1 MLYLLFVIT
10 ASGGPA
16 SANGAHDVHIIP
28 VQMPTRS
35 FDSSGMMYATPDA
48 GRQNMAPANI
58 PKRMEKTAASISL
71 LARPQK
77 QQTKIAARKVAVIWT
92 NMGFDHRGFPL
103 AKKGLM
109 RRPNTLVL
117 SQFLSFDCYGDTDV
131 LTHSF
136 QTERKSRSAA
146 PAQPTQ

>member
-1 MLYLLFVIT
+1 
-10 ASGGPA
+10 
-16 SANGAHDVHIIP
+16 
-28 VQMPTRS
+28 
-35 FDSSGMMYATPDA
+35 
-48 GRQNMAPANI
+48 MAPANI

-92 NMGFDHRGFPL
+92 NMGFDHPDFPF

-117 SQFLSFDCYGDTDV
+117 SQFLSFDCYGDTDEEFMRPLGECQLV
-131 LTHSF
+131 YLLWTSGRG
-136 QTERKSRSAA
+136 RKGDEI
-146 PAQPTQ
+146 PAVCHPAMTGQQCRIGSPFAREIPPATG